1 MTYHRLIAIIIAF
14 TFVVAV
20 DAQTRKKKA
29 APTPSP
35 AEESS
40 DIPNVKWQKG
50 PALGDLGSVAEV
62 KVPTGYV
69 FADGNDTRV
78 IMEATHNPSTGREL
92 GFVAPAGEDW
102 FAVFE
107 FDAVGYVRDDEKNSL
122 DADALLQSIKTATE
136 EGNQERIK
144 RGWSPMTI
152 IGWEQK
158 PHYDELSHNLEWA
171 IRGESDGA
179 PVINYNTRLLGRQ
192 GVMEVT
198 LVASPTTLAETLP
211 KFKTMLAG
219 FDFKSGKRYSEFRAG
234 DKIAEYGLTGL
245 IAGGTTA
252 VLVKSGALKWLWKLL
267 VAGAI
272 ALSAFF
278 KKLLASIKRFF
289 SKGRTETQI

>member
-1 MTYHRLIAIIIAF
+1 MTYHRLIAILIAF

-144 RGWSPMTI
+144 RGLDVLAARI
-152 IGWEQK
+152 EI
-158 PHYDELSHNLEWA
+158 LLE
-171 IRGESDGA
+171 RHSSSSS
-179 PVINYNTRLLGRQ
+179 GRRNDA
-192 GVMEVT
+192 G
-198 LVASPTTLAETLP
+198 
-211 KFKTMLAG
+211 AG
-219 FDFKSGKRYSEFRAG
+219 FNSPRSLTISMRRSASSSREWQKRDSCTPR
-234 DKIAEYGLTGL
+234 
-245 IAGGTTA
+245 
-252 VLVKSGALKWLWKLL
+252 S
-267 VAGAI
+267 
-272 ALSAFF
+272 
-278 KKLLASIKRFF
+278 
-289 SKGRTETQI
+289 